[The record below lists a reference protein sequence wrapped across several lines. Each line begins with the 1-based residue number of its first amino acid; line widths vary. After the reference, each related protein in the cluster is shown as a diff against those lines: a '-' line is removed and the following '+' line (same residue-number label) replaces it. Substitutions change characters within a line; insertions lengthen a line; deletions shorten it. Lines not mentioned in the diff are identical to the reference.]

1 MLGHYD
7 VDFFEEK
14 WGEMVRNFELEDNN
28 WIRDMFQR
36 KKMWATTYIRGN
48 FFAGIRTTS
57 RYEALHC
64 HIGKFVHS
72 RISLTDFVQQFHKCL
87 TYFRFREVEFDFESN
102 YGEVVLQTTLQSL
115 EWSASKQFTK
125 AVFLLFRPVLIR
137 GSLIKIVDCHEMSM
151 FSIYSVSKYQGTGR
165 VWQVSYC
172 PSPMEFKCCCLRMES
187 IGLPCDHIV
196 QVLIFL
202 DFDELPDCLVLPR
215 WSKTA
220 KDAIRRMYTN
230 GSFYWD
236 SHLVARHATLHFL
249 FRELA
254 ELAHVDE
261 EDYNHIVDVVTY
273 EIGKLRVK
281 HANRGE

>member
-1 MLGHYD
+1 M
-7 VDFFEEK
+7 
-14 WGEMVRNFELEDNN
+14 
-28 WIRDMFQR
+28 
-36 KKMWATTYIRGN
+36 
-48 FFAGIRTTS
+48 
-57 RYEALHC
+57 
-64 HIGKFVHS
+64 
-72 RISLTDFVQQFHKCL
+72 
-87 TYFRFREVEFDFESN
+87 
-102 YGEVVLQTTLQSL
+102 
-115 EWSASKQFTK
+115 
-125 AVFLLFRPVLIR
+125 
-137 GSLIKIVDCHEMSM
+137 KIVDCHEMSM
-151 FSIYSVSKYQGTGR
+151 FSIYLVSKYQGSGR

-172 PSPMEFKCCCLRMES
+172 PSPIEFRCCCLRMES

-202 DFDELPDCLVLPR
+202 DFDELPDCLVLLR

-220 KDAIRRMYTN
+220 KDAIRGMYTN

-261 EDYNHIVDVVTY
+261 EDHNHIVDVVTY

-281 HANRGE
+281 HGNRGEEHNIETETNVEKELNNPPIVRTKGCGPVTGTGSGRSRRVILVGCVVK